1 MIVTFRGGSF
11 SFALG
16 IYPPHVPYA
25 TAQGEE
31 SACRL
36 KEDEEWNKEDKIGEK
51 KEELNRITRA
61 TLDISLK
68 PGPELDPPS
77 PLTLRLCTWDQLK
90 HKRYTYEV

>member
-1 MIVTFRGGSF
+1 LYQQSQCHKQRAVYGQKVQPHQDQPPRGEGKEENASMIVTFRGGSF

-51 KEELNRITRA
+51 KKN
-61 TLDISLK
+61 
-68 PGPELDPPS
+68 
-77 PLTLRLCTWDQLK
+77 LT
-90 HKRYTYEV
+90 E

>member
-16 IYPPHVPYA
+16 IYPPHVLYA

-36 KEDEEWNKEDKIGEK
+36 KEHEEWNKEDKIGEK
-51 KEELNRITRA
+51 KKN
-61 TLDISLK
+61 
-68 PGPELDPPS
+68 
-77 PLTLRLCTWDQLK
+77 LT
-90 HKRYTYEV
+90 E